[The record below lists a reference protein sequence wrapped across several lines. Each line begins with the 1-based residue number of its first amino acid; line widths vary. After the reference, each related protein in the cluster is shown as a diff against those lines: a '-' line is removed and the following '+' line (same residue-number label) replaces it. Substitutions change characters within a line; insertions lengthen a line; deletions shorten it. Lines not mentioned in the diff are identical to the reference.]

1 MKKKM
6 QGLSVEV
13 YHNNFDKAFRQF
25 KKKVQKEGV
34 VQEIR
39 DRQTFTKPSDKRR
52 LAKKAAVRAARKN
65 HQQSIPKRL
74 Y

>member
-52 LAKKAAVRAARKN
+52 LAKKAAIRAAKKDR
-65 HQQSIPKRL
+65 QSSIPKRL